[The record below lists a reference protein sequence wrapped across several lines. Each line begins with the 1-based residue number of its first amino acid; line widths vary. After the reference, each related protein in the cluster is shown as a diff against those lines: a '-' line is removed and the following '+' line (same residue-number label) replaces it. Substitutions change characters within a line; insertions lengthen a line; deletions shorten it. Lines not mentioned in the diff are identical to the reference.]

1 MAMANRPKRILALTC
16 FAFVTVKRDSGKRQK
31 DTRAKMAV
39 STWDTTNLEAAA
51 VMFAGATLSSDQS
64 LWEG

>member
-1 MAMANRPKRILALTC
+1 
-16 FAFVTVKRDSGKRQK
+16 
-31 DTRAKMAV
+31 MAV

-64 LWEG
+64 LGEG